1 MNIYENNGGG
11 DPGGPLAP
19 AEWTM
24 SVRLEGVG
32 DGAYYIA
39 DLRRARQDV
48 CRLAMIGGTY
58 TKEEARRA
66 LALKARLW
74 IADYLTRPHSGST
87 EFGPL

>member
-39 DLRRARQDV
+39 DLRRAGQDV
-48 CRLAMIGGTY
+48 CRVSKSNGFLRRSKLGEHIGHQ
-58 TKEEARRA
+58 
-66 LALKARLW
+66 
-74 IADYLTRPHSGST
+74 RPA
-87 EFGPL
+87 FGVGV

>member
-39 DLRRARQDV
+39 DLR
-48 CRLAMIGGTY
+48 RLAMIGGTY